1 MLIHIQRDGE
11 QFGPYTLQDLN
22 TYLAQ
27 GALLPTDLAW
37 WDGAPG
43 WVQMNEVP
51 GVVLLGAT
59 ATDMPASVTKAGGG
73 KRIGIIISAAVG
85 VLAIVVGAVIFF
97 NGSDDKITGSS
108 SQTQNLAG
116 ENKPGKDTPGR
127 AGGNQIFAKTV
138 EPVFRKNR
146 CFECHHSKESKK
158 AKADLDFSNPN
169 SLRAFVSP
177 NQKGNPATTP
187 LVLAITPGA
196 AEPMPPNGPAV
207 SDVDVELIKQW
218 IAAGAKF

>member
-11 QFGPYTLQDLN
+11 QFGPYTLEDLN

-27 GALLPTDLAW
+27 GTLLPTDLAW

-43 WVQMNEVP
+43 WVSMSEVP
-51 GVVLLGAT
+51 GVAIHGLVATNAT
-59 ATDMPASVTKAGGG
+59 APVSKAGGW
-73 KRIGIIISAAVG
+73 KKPAIIIPTVVG
-85 VLAIVVGAVIFF
+85 VLGVAVGAMVFF
-97 NGSDDKITGSS
+97 NGNDNKKNDSKPSIENGSGKNKQGTNAKIGGGSDQVFS
-108 SQTQNLAG
+108 
-116 ENKPGKDTPGR
+116 
-127 AGGNQIFAKTV
+127 KTV
-138 EPVFRKNR
+138 ESIFRKNR
-146 CFECHHSKESKK
+146 CFECHNSKESKK
-158 AKADLDFSNPN
+158 AKADLDFSIPS

-196 AEPMPPNGPAV
+196 VEPMPPNGPSV
-207 SDVDVELIKQW
+207 SDADVELIKQW

>member
-1 MLIHIQRDGE
+1 MLIHINRNGE
-11 QFGPYTLQDLN
+11 QFGPYTLEDLN
-22 TYLAQ
+22 AYLAQ
-27 GALLPTDLAW
+27 GTLFPTDLAW

-43 WVQMNEVP
+43 WAQMNEVP
-51 GVVLLGAT
+51 GVVLPGAT

-108 SQTQNLAG
+108 SQTQNPAG

-207 SDVDVELIKQW
+207 SEGDVELIKRW